1 MNSNRPTLSELKTT
15 SSADVE
21 ALNSLLRGEMSAV
34 ETYDQAHGK
43 FTNRPVLLE
52 LNRIRDEHRDSA
64 PVLRGKILDC
74 GGEPSESS
82 GPWGTFAQAVTGT
95 AKVLGPVSVLAAL
108 KQGEEHGIS
117 DYEKMLHDED
127 VSEDCKDL
135 VQTDL
140 LPKCRLHVTSLERN
154 IAAIETAS

>member
-1 MNSNRPTLSELKTT
+1 MNSNRPTLSELRTA
-15 SSADVE
+15 SSADID

-52 LNRIRDEHRDSA
+52 LNRIRDEHRDSVS
-64 PVLRGKILDC
+64 VLRGKVRDC

-95 AKVLGPVSVLAAL
+95 AKVMGPVSVLATL

-117 DYEKMLHDED
+117 DYEKILHDDD
-127 VSEDCKDL
+127 VAEDCKDL
-135 VQTDL
+135 IQAVL
-140 LPKCRLHVTSLERN
+140 LPKCRLHVLSLDRS
-154 IAAIETAS
+154 IAAIETVS